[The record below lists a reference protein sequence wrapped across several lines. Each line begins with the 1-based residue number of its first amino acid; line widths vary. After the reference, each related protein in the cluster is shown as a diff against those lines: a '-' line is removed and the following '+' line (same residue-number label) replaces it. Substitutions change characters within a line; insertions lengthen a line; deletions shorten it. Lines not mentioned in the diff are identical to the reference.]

1 MDDLNSKPMM
11 NMNIET
17 LITTLKDAI
26 HSPPDGS
33 TVAADAASP
42 AALALTE
49 AMPAPKCQAPSR
61 SRRIATVDASIVPVR
76 RSSTRS
82 IKRKK
87 FDDELVESSLVKTER
102 GRMKAAG
109 MTTISPTP
117 AVPAAHTA
125 ITYGQNLGQFLASV
139 TSSAVDVG
147 MGSVGTGTMI
157 VAPVTPPPITTVTP
171 ATHHTVSIKTV
182 TDDSK
187 EASKQTDATI
197 VVCSSPDKRK
207 PSTASVLSSPRGVG
221 SKLVASKCMSAG
233 PAVVRAVSC
242 KSGLSKSS
250 AQCRSRSRSKRS
262 RRQKTVAPTVKDLGR
277 WKPQD
282 DLALI
287 TAVQQTNDLSAV
299 HTGVKFSCRFSLRE
313 IEERWYALL
322 YDSSMSKI
330 AMEAARQ
337 LHPDTVATIQ
347 GKALFSIAEE
357 KLLGTIA
364 WTSQPTL
371 ETFQNLL
378 AQQPEVFHPGR
389 TTKTLQ
395 SHWLLMK
402 QYHLLPDQT
411 VQPMP
416 RGDHIL
422 NLSDIE
428 DFMNDDSYVEETDE
442 AIEHELALV
451 DRRNKREIRHL
462 EQELPKW
469 QVLVDSVTGISM
481 PDFDSQTLAVLRGR
495 LVRYLMRSREIS
507 LGRSTTDNHVDVDL
521 SLEGPSWKV
530 SRRQG
535 IIKLRNSGDF
545 FIANEGKRPILVD
558 GRPVMAG
565 SKQKLSNNSVV
576 EISCLRF
583 TFLINQEVINVIRA
597 DAAKVATNT
606 GT

>member
-1 MDDLNSKPMM
+1 DN
-11 NMNIET
+11 
-17 LITTLKDAI
+17 
-26 HSPPDGS
+26 
-33 TVAADAASP
+33 
-42 AALALTE
+42 
-49 AMPAPKCQAPSR
+49 
-61 SRRIATVDASIVPVR
+61 
-76 RSSTRS
+76 
-82 IKRKK
+82 
-87 FDDELVESSLVKTER
+87 
-102 GRMKAAG
+102 
-109 MTTISPTP
+109 
-117 AVPAAHTA
+117 
-125 ITYGQNLGQFLASV
+125 
-139 TSSAVDVG
+139 
-147 MGSVGTGTMI
+147 
-157 VAPVTPPPITTVTP
+157 
-171 ATHHTVSIKTV
+171 
-182 TDDSK
+182 K
-187 EASKQTDATI
+187 EACRQTDTTAT
-197 VVCSSPDKRK
+197 VCSSPDRRK
-207 PSTASVLSSPRGVG
+207 LSTGKGALSPKGFGGKVVSSKSLTGG
-221 SKLVASKCMSAG
+221 SG
-233 PAVVRAVSC
+233 VVRTVPSKPHLA
-242 KSGLSKSS
+242 KSS
-250 AQCRSRSRSKRS
+250 GHSRSRARSKRS

-299 HTGVKFSCRFSLRE
+299 HAGVKFSCRFTLRE

-322 YDSSMSKI
+322 YDSSVSKI

-337 LHPDTVATIQ
+337 LHADTVATIQ
-347 GKALFSIAEE
+347 GKALFSTAEE

-378 AQQPEVFHPGR
+378 AQHPELFHPAR
-389 TTKTLQ
+389 TAKTLQ

-416 RGDHIL
+416 LGDHIL

-428 DFMNDDSYVEETDE
+428 DFMNDDHCVEETDE

-507 LGRSTTDNHVDVDL
+507 LGRSTADNHVDVDL
-521 SLEGPSWKV
+521 SLEGPAWKV

-558 GRPVMAG
+558 GRPVLAG
-565 SKQKLSNNSVV
+565 SKQKLCNNSVV

-583 TFLINQEVINVIRA
+583 TFLINQEVISVIRA
-597 DAAKVATNT
+597 DAAKVTT
-606 GT
+606 SGGS